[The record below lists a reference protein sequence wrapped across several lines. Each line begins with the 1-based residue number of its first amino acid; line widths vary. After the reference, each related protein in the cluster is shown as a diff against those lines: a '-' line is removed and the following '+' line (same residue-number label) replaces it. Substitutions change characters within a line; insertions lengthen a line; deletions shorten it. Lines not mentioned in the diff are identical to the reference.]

1 MSRREVYSAF
11 EVESSLCVMEWIC
24 EQDASKSDATHH
36 KVIRELYENYGTAAM
51 RFIAIQAGCIVVEL
65 YQYCETDGNPFAHL
79 ITDDFSF
86 DWDFVP
92 LMCKH
97 LDWREL
103 ADNNQYGKGDWTV
116 DPKEF
121 LAIMTAKRA
130 MSLDVA
136 A

>member
-11 EVESSLCVMEWIC
+11 ETEGSLCVFEWLH
-24 EQDASKSDATHH
+24 EQLNDVSSKHYKTAVDLWES
-36 KVIRELYENYGTAAM
+36 YGSSAM

-65 YQYCETDGNPFAHL
+65 YQYCETEGNPFAHL

-97 LDWREL
+97 LDWKHL
-103 ADNNQYGKGDWTV
+103 ANDNQYGPGDWAPE
-116 DPKEF
+116 PKEF